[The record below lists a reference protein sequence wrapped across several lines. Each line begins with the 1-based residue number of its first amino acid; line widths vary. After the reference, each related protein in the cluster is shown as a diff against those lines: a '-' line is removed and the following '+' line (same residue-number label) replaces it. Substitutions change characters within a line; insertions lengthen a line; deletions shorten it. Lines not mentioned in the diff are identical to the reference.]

1 MGELEADSQ
10 QLAVVSKKDSRQD
23 GASCCLLCL
32 RKVLPHPRYTFPPL
46 IIFYKPF
53 FIFILVHI
61 VLSLSCTL
69 IFSLVH
75 TFTFDLD
82 QHSCVLN
89 QHFLILQLKIHIF
102 LLLESLIIPVSF
114 RTFGL
119 DNFSVHHHACLSRW
133 VNFHKVYLKQYSRQ
147 VYFMMRYFL
156 LTLMNILML
165 EITRRIL
172 SSCLHAWS
180 KHN

>member
-32 RKVLPHPRYTFPPL
+32 RKVLPHPHYTFPPL

-53 FIFILVHI
+53 FIFTLVHI

-114 RTFGL
+114 IRTFGL
-119 DNFSVHHHACLSRW
+119 DNFSVHHHACLSR
-133 VNFHKVYLKQYSRQ
+133 
-147 VYFMMRYFL
+147 
-156 LTLMNILML
+156 
-165 EITRRIL
+165 
-172 SSCLHAWS
+172 
-180 KHN
+180 